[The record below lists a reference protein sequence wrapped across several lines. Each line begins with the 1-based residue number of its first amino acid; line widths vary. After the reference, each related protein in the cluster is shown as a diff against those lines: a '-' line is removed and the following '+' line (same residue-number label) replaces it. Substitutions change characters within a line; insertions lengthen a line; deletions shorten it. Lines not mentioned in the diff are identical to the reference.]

1 MARHLENLKV
11 KSWLHATLTVK
22 KAAIDGYGLHGSGM
36 FLVNPPWTLHEALK
50 PPCLSGASWRRTTG
64 RLHAATARTPE
75 RTSAS
80 GLPRRRREPG
90 AERLQRRILAWLGR
104 QAR

>member
-36 FLVNPPWTLHEALK
+36 FLINPPWTLHDALK
-50 PPCLSGASWRRTTG
+50 QAMPYL
-64 RLHAATARTPE
+64 ARTLGQDE
-75 RTSAS
+75 RAGFT
-80 GLPRRRREPG
+80 LQFRENPFPVPKK
-90 AERLQRRILAWLGR
+90 QSDD
-104 QAR
+104 